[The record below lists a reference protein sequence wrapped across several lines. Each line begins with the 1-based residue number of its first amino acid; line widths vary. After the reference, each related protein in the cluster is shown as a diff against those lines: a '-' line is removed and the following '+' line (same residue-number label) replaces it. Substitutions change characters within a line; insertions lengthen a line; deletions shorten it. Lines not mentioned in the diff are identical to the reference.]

1 LLKELIKILLRS
13 CCTPKLKG
21 PFESVV
27 GSAKAC
33 SKGEADE
40 AHSHHQAEHGGE
52 VGRRPFDY
60 LHEISGLNGGQP
72 ALARF
77 GIFFKAS
84 AFHSATIEQ

>member
-1 LLKELIKILLRS
+1 LE
-13 CCTPKLKG
+13 G
-21 PFESVV
+21 QFEGVV
-27 GSAKAC
+27 GSAKTR

-40 AHSHHQAEHGGE
+40 ANGHHQAEHGDKI
-52 VGRRPFDY
+52 GRHPLDQ

-84 AFHSATIEQ
+84 AFQSATIEQ

>member
-1 LLKELIKILLRS
+1 LE
-13 CCTPKLKG
+13 G
-21 PFESVV
+21 QFEGVV

-40 AHSHHQAEHGGE
+40 AHSHHQAKHGGE
-52 VGRRPFDY
+52 VRRQPFDY
-60 LHEISGLNGGQP
+60 SHEISGLNGGQP

-84 AFHSATIEQ
+84 AFQSATIEQ